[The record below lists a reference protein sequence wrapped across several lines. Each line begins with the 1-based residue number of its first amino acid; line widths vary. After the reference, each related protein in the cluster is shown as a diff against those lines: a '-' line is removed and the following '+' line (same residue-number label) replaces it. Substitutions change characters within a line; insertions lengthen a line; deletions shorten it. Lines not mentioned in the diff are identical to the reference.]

1 MISSPTTR
9 SRPAASLGHHAPSA
23 EINVTPL
30 VDVMLVLLI
39 VFMVTAPL
47 IASGLKLD
55 LPQAATTR
63 PLEPKEPIVVSIDRD
78 GRIALGRDF
87 VERDG
92 LVAAV
97 RALGADETR
106 TIRVRGDRGVDYGDV
121 VAVVDALAG
130 AGLRRI
136 ALVSEA
142 PRAEQWPTDA
152 GTIRTGTLA
161 SP

>member
-1 MISSPTTR
+1 MIASSNIRGT
-9 SRPAASLGHHAPSA
+9 SSGALGRHAPSA

-30 VDVMLVLLI
+30 VDVMLVLLV

-47 IASGLKLD
+47 LATGLKLD
-55 LPQAATTR
+55 LPQAATAR

-78 GRIALGRDF
+78 GRIALGRDL
-87 VERDG
+87 VDRGG

-106 TIRVRGDRGVDYGDV
+106 TIRVRGDRGVVYGDV

-142 PRAEQWPTDA
+142 PQTALMPADT
-152 GTIRTGTLA
+152 GTIRTGALA
-161 SP
+161 AP

>member
-1 MISSPTTR
+1 MITSSSTR
-9 SRPAASLGHHAPSA
+9 GLPSGSLGHHVPSA

-30 VDVMLVLLI
+30 VDVMLVLLV

-47 IASGLKLD
+47 LASGLKLD
-55 LPQAATTR
+55 LPQAATAR

-78 GRIALGRDF
+78 GRVSVGNDITDR
-87 VERDG
+87 ERI
-92 LVAAV
+92 VAAV

-106 TIRVRGDRGVDYGDV
+106 TIRVRGDRGVSYGDV
-121 VAVVDALAG
+121 VEIVDTLAG

-136 ALVSEA
+136 ALVSEP
-142 PRAEQWPTDA
+142 PRTAQSPTDA
-152 GTIRTGTLA
+152 GVIRTGALA